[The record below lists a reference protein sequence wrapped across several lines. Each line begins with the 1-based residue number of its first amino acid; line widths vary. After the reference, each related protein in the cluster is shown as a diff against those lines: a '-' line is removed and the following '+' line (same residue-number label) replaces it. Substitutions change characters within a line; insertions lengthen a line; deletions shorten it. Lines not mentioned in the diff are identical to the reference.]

1 MSAQPKRIPGQ
12 TNAEYHSGPDPNLQ
26 FLGTHSLEGGGDPFW
41 VGRLYNAI
49 ADRLVNRRK
58 IEGKSKRHGSDRSD

>member
-12 TNAEYHSGPDPNLQ
+12 TNAEYEYSGSLDPNAQ
-26 FLGTHSLEGGGDPFW
+26 FLGTHSSSGGDMSW

-49 ADRLVNRRK
+49 ADRIAARRNRT
-58 IEGKSKRHGSDRSD
+58 

>member
-12 TNAEYHSGPDPNLQ
+12 TNAEYNGGPDPNVQ
-26 FLGTHSLEGGGDPFW
+26 FLGTHSLSGGGDPSW

-49 ADRLVNRRK
+49 ADRLAARRNRNRTAT
-58 IEGKSKRHGSDRSD
+58 RSPHD

>member
-12 TNAEYHSGPDPNLQ
+12 TNAEYEYSGKPDPNVQ
-26 FLGTHSLEGGGDPFW
+26 FLGTHSLVGGGDPSW

-49 ADRLVNRRK
+49 ADRLAARRNRT
-58 IEGKSKRHGSDRSD
+58 

>member
-12 TNAEYHSGPDPNLQ
+12 TSAEYSGGPDPNVQ
-26 FLGTHSLEGGGDPFW
+26 FLGTHSTSGGGDLSW

-49 ADRLVNRRK
+49 ADRLAARRNRT
-58 IEGKSKRHGSDRSD
+58 

>member
-12 TNAEYHSGPDPNLQ
+12 TNAEYFGGPDPNVQ
-26 FLGTHSLEGGGDPFW
+26 FLGTHSQSGGDTSW

-49 ADRLVNRRK
+49 ADRIAARRNRT
-58 IEGKSKRHGSDRSD
+58 